1 MTASTRE
8 LLALAADD
16 DVVMIGPNGG
26 FVGRGERARIDLPKG
41 LADPDL
47 AARVTDGLDGLGPDA
62 VAVGAF
68 PFDREA
74 PTSLVVL
81 RDVIRLGDRRAPATA
96 VPVTADAEAG
106 PDGFTLSPSIPH
118 REWERLVTDAV
129 AAIEDGLF
137 RKVVLARAVE
147 VTANRPIVVADVVR
161 RLHELYPSCLTFSV
175 DGFVGASPELLVR
188 RSGARVAA
196 NPVAGTVARVGD
208 AAADAEAAAGLLGSA
223 KDRAEHQLTVDS
235 VALALRPFC
244 ASLDVPASPEVFSL
258 RNVSHLGTRIDG
270 TLRSRGT
277 ELPSVL
283 ELVAA
288 LHPTAAV
295 GGAPT
300 EPALAWLGAHERLHR
315 GRYAGPVGWVDAAG
329 DGEWCIGIRSAEID
343 GATAVL
349 RAGCGIVAGS
359 DPAAELVESQLKFQ
373 ALLAA
378 LVRP

>member
-1 MTASTRE
+1 MSATTRD
-8 LLALAADD
+8 LLAAASDD
-16 DVVMIGPNGG
+16 DVVMVGPHGG
-26 FVGRGERARIDLPKG
+26 FVGRGERARIELPKG

-47 AARVTDGLDGLGPDA
+47 ADRVKDAFSALGPGTL
-62 VAVGAF
+62 AVGAF

-74 PTSLVVL
+74 PTSLLVP
-81 RDVIRLGDRRAPATA
+81 REVIRHRPTSASEESGDMAQI
-96 VPVTADAEAG
+96 G

-118 REWERLVTDAV
+118 HEWESLV
-129 AAIEDGLF
+129 AAAVDAIGSGAF

-147 VTANRPIVVADVVR
+147 VTANRKIVVADVVR
-161 RLHELYPSCLTFSV
+161 RLHDLYPSCVTFSV

-208 AAADAEAAAGLLGSA
+208 AAADAEAAAGLLSST

-235 VALALRPFC
+235 VARALGPFC
-244 ASLDVPASPEVFSL
+244 ASLDVPPAPEVFSL
-258 RNVSHLGTRIDG
+258 RNVSHLGTRVDG
-270 TLRSRGT
+270 TLLARGA

-295 GGAPT
+295 GGSPT
-300 EPALAWLGAHERLHR
+300 EPALEWLEAHERLER
-315 GRYAGPVGWVDAAG
+315 GRYAGPVGWVDDAG
-329 DGEWCIGIRSAEID
+329 DGEWRVGIRSAEID
-343 GATAVL
+343 GAQAIL
-349 RAGCGIVAGS
+349 RAGCGIVADS
-359 DPAAELVESQLKFQ
+359 NPAAELIESQLKFQ

>member
-1 MTASTRE
+1 MSASTRD
-8 LLALAADD
+8 LLVSVSDRD
-16 DVVMIGPNGG
+16 FVMVGPGGG
-26 FVGRGERARIDLPKG
+26 FVGRGERARIELPKG

-47 AARVTDGLDGLGPDA
+47 ADRVRDALDRLGPDA
-62 VAVGAF
+62 LAVGAF

-74 PTSLVVL
+74 PTSLVVP
-81 RDVIRLGDRRAPATA
+81 REVIRHRGASASAAGDERTRARLS
-96 VPVTADAEAG
+96 
-106 PDGFTLSPSIPH
+106 PDGFALTPSIPH
-118 REWERLVTDAV
+118 HEWESLVEDAV
-129 AAIEDGLF
+129 AAIGAGVF

-147 VTANRPIVVADVVR
+147 VVANRTIVVADVVR
-161 RLHELYPSCLTFSV
+161 RLHDLYPSCLTFSV

-208 AAADAEAAAGLLGSA
+208 AAADAEAAAGLLGST

-235 VALALRPFC
+235 VADALGAFC
-244 ASLDVPASPEVFSL
+244 SSLDVPPAPEVFSL

-270 TLRSRGT
+270 TLQRRGS

-295 GGAPT
+295 GGSPT
-300 EPALAWLGAHERLHR
+300 EPALEWLAAHERLER
-315 GRYAGPVGWVDAAG
+315 GRYAGPVGWVDALG
-329 DGEWCIGIRSAEID
+329 DGEWRVGIRSAEID
-343 GATAVL
+343 GARAVL

-359 DPAAELVESQLKFQ
+359 DANAELVESQLKFQ